1 MSSLLPLPQ
10 PQPWS
15 NRHSKQHGIVL
26 LSSLLLLL
34 ILTLVALALAQNSR
48 SNTQLAAAGIARSQ
62 ALQLA
67 NGAQEHFLE
76 NQRLERGDSVL
87 LTNSGRTYV
96 DDVSLGIS
104 NQVDFIIETGCRR
117 SRNATASGVIHCR
130 QSDVQSQVTYGR
142 NDRGRLAVTAGIE
155 QPVLI
160 LGGN

>member
-1 MSSLLPLPQ
+1 MRSVLLAPQ
-10 PQPWS
+10 LGS
-15 NRHSKQHGIVL
+15 NRHSQQHGIVL
-26 LSSLLLLL
+26 FSSLLLLL

-48 SNTQLAAAGIARSQ
+48 SNTQLTAAGIARSQ

-67 NGAQEHFLE
+67 NGAQEHFIE

-96 DDVSLGIS
+96 DDASLGIS

-130 QSDVQSQVTYGR
+130 QSDVQSQVAYGR